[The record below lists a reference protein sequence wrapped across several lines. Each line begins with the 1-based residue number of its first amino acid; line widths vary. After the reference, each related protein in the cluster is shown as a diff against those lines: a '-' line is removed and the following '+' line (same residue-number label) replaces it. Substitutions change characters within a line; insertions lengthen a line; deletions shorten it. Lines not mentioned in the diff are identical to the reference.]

1 MTVSLIFV
9 LAATIGLAAPAESR
23 AGTYFDVPVDY
34 PVTLLQNYPINEMAS
49 GDFDSDELPDL
60 ILTGTGY
67 ANRGPIILE
76 TNKLDQADGGFA
88 ESAIRNSVFP
98 MPFAA
103 TAIDFNSDGFLDI
116 ATTNSN
122 GIFLVKL
129 YQNYNGVFR
138 DNASFQLQGR
148 EPGILLSGD
157 FNTDD
162 AMDLVAIG
170 SSSYTLTFLLQN
182 GSGLMP
188 RPPYS
193 IAPHRPSSLVAAD
206 FNRDGR
212 VDLAYSDPGTQSIT
226 VLINDTAVGALT
238 VSFTPI
244 FMGFGDDVNPS
255 RLLAGDFDGRNGPD
269 LAFADADSNRIYVM
283 FSDGNGFLADPI
295 EPLACSGPVGK
306 LAAGDV
312 DLDGKSEL
320 IAALAD
326 ANRIEIFS
334 YTENEGIFNMAEAL
348 DTGRADPV
356 ALIAVDLNADEKI
369 DLAAAY
375 ADGGNTVSVWLNNY
389 EPVVDLSE
397 LVTIGA
403 VSSGRPYSLT
413 PLGADVPVYIDRP
426 YAVTELSPGL
436 EGGLLL
442 QTANNDKWIRTDAH
456 LQLWV
461 HGEAILL
468 ACYDSRARR
477 LPTWLETGGWTRTME
492 WIRSSDYR
500 AGTMQVFMKEV
511 SGTKDAPTELW
522 LGGNHDGG
530 YTWARSNYY
539 LMVQPRGA
547 ALAMPPVEI
556 TAVST
561 GKAYKVAGLH
571 KGGRV
576 YIDRHYHAVDYSE
589 AFDGAVIVQ
598 TANNDKW
605 VRDSQ
610 HLTLKIKKAG
620 ATVFACYDRR
630 ARRLPA
636 WLRDGSWTATSL
648 SFTSTDHRAGPMTVL
663 MRRTT
668 TEDEELYLGGNQEGG
683 YTWARSN
690 YLIVVQTEPVD
701 IDVPEAPLVQVSG
714 QRNFQLGSAEP
725 GRRVYLDRGYRIED
739 ISSGLQGGVLVMT
752 ANNDKGYRGGKYMQL
767 QVRDTADVY
776 VCFDRR
782 KSFLPHWL
790 ADSNWNLMPAEAVL
804 TGDHKAGPMLVYMRT
819 LEAGETLD
827 LGGNLQGG
835 YNRARSNYFVVV
847 QPAQ

>member
-1 MTVSLIFV
+1 MTFYLNNQNNQPGSFS
-9 LAATIGLAAPAESR
+9 PR
-23 AGTYFDVPVDY
+23 YFDLGQV
-34 PVTLLQNYPINEMAS
+34 
-49 GDFDSDELPDL
+49 
-60 ILTGTGY
+60 
-67 ANRGPIILE
+67 
-76 TNKLDQADGGFA
+76 
-88 ESAIRNSVFP
+88 
-98 MPFAA
+98 
-103 TAIDFNSDGFLDI
+103 
-116 ATTNSN
+116 
-122 GIFLVKL
+122 
-129 YQNYNGVFR
+129 
-138 DNASFQLQGR
+138 
-148 EPGILLSGD
+148 
-157 FNTDD
+157 
-162 AMDLVAIG
+162 
-170 SSSYTLTFLLQN
+170 
-182 GSGLMP
+182 
-188 RPPYS
+188 
-193 IAPHRPSSLVAAD
+193 PSSLVAAD
-206 FNRDGR
+206 FDQDGH
-212 VDLAYSDPGTQSIT
+212 VDLAFTDPRNASIT
-226 VLINDTAVGALT
+226 VLLNDSENPGMVDWFT
-238 VSFTPI
+238 VNTIPFTSLSPQK
-244 FMGFGDDVNPS
+244 
-255 RLLAGDFDGRNGPD
+255 LLVGDFDGQHGPD
-269 LAFADADSNRIYVM
+269 LAFADAVSNQIYVM
-283 FSDGNGFLADPI
+283 FNDGNGFSGDPI
-295 EPLACSGPVGK
+295 GPVACSGPVGE

-320 IAALAD
+320 IAALAGQ
-326 ANRIEIFS
+326 NRIEVFS
-334 YTENEGIFNMAEAL
+334 YKENEGAFGAVATVES
-348 DTGRADPV
+348 GRADPV
-356 ALIAVDLNADEKI
+356 ALMAVDLNADEKV

-375 ADGGNTVSVWLNNY
+375 ANGGNTVSVWLNTY

-413 PLGADVPVYIDRP
+413 PLGTDVPVYIDRP

-461 HGEAILL
+461 HGEAVLL

-477 LPTWLETGGWTRTME
+477 LPAWLETGGWTQTME
-492 WIRSSDYR
+492 GIRSSDHR

-539 LMVQPRGA
+539 LVVQPKGA
-547 ALAMPPVEI
+547 ALAMPPVAI

-576 YIDRHYHAVDYSE
+576 YVDRHYHAVDYSE

-610 HLTLKIKKAG
+610 HLTLKMNTN

-636 WLRDGSWTATSL
+636 WLRDGSWTATDL
-648 SFTSTDHRAGPMTVL
+648 GFTSTDRRAGPMTVW
-663 MRRTT
+663 MRAATAG
-668 TEDEELYLGGNQEGG
+668 EELYLGGNQEGG

-690 YLIVVQTEPVD
+690 YLILVQTNTVD

-714 QRNFQLGSAEP
+714 RRNFQLGTAEA
-725 GRRVYLDRGYRIED
+725 GHRVYIDRSYRIEE

-752 ANNDKGYRGGKYMQL
+752 ANNDKWYRGGKYMQL
-767 QVRDTADVY
+767 QVRETADVY

-790 ADSNWNLMPAEAVL
+790 ADSNWNLMPNEAVL
-804 TGDHKAGPMLVYMRT
+804 TGDYRAGPMLVYMLT
-819 LEAGETLD
+819 LEAGEKLD
-827 LGGNLQGG
+827 LGGNRQGG